1 MLVLNSKNL
10 GWQALRDSGYSFDVF
25 SMLIVLWWAQGLYL
39 AIVTSAKSAINYKD
53 ETMRKTDTLQ
63 DNKEIINE
71 LKQKDSHFAVIFDEH
86 TQLDEQIN
94 RLEKDRVKQ
103 ASCDDEIEQMKRRKL
118 QLKDEIYRI
127 IDKNKV

>member
-1 MLVLNSKNL
+1 M
-10 GWQALRDSGYSFDVF
+10 
-25 SMLIVLWWAQGLYL
+25 
-39 AIVTSAKSAINYKD
+39 AIVTSAKSAINHKD

>member
-1 MLVLNSKNL
+1 M
-10 GWQALRDSGYSFDVF
+10 
-25 SMLIVLWWAQGLYL
+25 

-53 ETMRKTDTLQ
+53 EPMRKTDTLQ

>member
-1 MLVLNSKNL
+1 M
-10 GWQALRDSGYSFDVF
+10 
-25 SMLIVLWWAQGLYL
+25 